1 MFIVYLCFQWD
12 SELKKVNYY
21 ESQYKERLIWE
32 IREFN
37 QQLGQISLTLS
48 KFENVSNETEKELFK
63 LLVEHDLLEIRGSAQ
78 RIKYFYFHVYPKK
91 ETLYFHQIRGFFNEF
106 PEKLNL
112 ALDTFESEKFDST
125 SELLLYT
132 RNDLN
137 SLIHDDININ
147 GNSLFSNENIDGQ
160 IVEILERAIDELNEI
175 ILTDY

>member
-1 MFIVYLCFQWD
+1 MFVVYLCFQWD

-48 KFENVSNETEKELFK
+48 KFENVSTETESELFK
-63 LLVEHDLLEIRGSAQ
+63 LIVKHDLLEIRGSTQ
-78 RIKYFYFHVYPKK
+78 RIKYLYFHVYPKR

-106 PEKLNL
+106 PEKLYL
-112 ALDTFESEKFDST
+112 ALNTFESEKFDST

-132 RNDLN
+132 KNDLN
-137 SLIHDDININ
+137 SLINDDININ
-147 GNSLFSNENIDGQ
+147 GNSLFTNENIDGQ
-160 IVEILERAIDELNEI
+160 IVEILERAINELNEI
-175 ILTDY
+175 IITHY